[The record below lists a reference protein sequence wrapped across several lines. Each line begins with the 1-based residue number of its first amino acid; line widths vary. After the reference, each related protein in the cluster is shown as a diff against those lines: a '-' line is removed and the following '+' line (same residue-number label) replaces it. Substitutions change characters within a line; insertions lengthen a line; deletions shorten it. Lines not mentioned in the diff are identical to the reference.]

1 MVERKL
7 RSHTPKVRSEKIK
20 RSLLKSTR
28 MFQQHHKQWSTE
40 WVGDRSHTLLKGRE
54 MFCNS
59 HSRKKL
65 ASIHIHAWLYVN
77 TWVVFKFIFERVV
90 QRQRWG
96 LEYYNKTSEFNATA
110 AERMSS
116 SQRAVCYKGRRSNEA
131 VKCSNLSEKHVF
143 VYRRHCLVCA
153 SGFII
158 FDLFTC

>member
-1 MVERKL
+1 MRALLTAVRGNLAQMARPSMVERKL

-77 TWVVFKFIFERVV
+77 T
-90 QRQRWG
+90 
-96 LEYYNKTSEFNATA
+96 
-110 AERMSS
+110 
-116 SQRAVCYKGRRSNEA
+116 
-131 VKCSNLSEKHVF
+131 
-143 VYRRHCLVCA
+143 
-153 SGFII
+153 
-158 FDLFTC
+158 

>member
-110 AERMSS
+110 AERWALHNALSVTKEEEVTKRWSVQTYLRSMS
-116 SQRAVCYKGRRSNEA
+116 
-131 VKCSNLSEKHVF
+131 
-143 VYRRHCLVCA
+143 
-153 SGFII
+153 
-158 FDLFTC
+158 LFTGAIASCVQAGL